1 MVNYNWWGMYI
12 RLSHDQTLS
21 LLKLLGSGAAIN
33 AFLAAIGVPAWAL
46 GIVIA
51 AIGLA
56 AIWIAACDDGNGVAF
71 YISWSAWLW
80 IENPPAWA

>member
-1 MVNYNWWGMYI
+1 MINYYWWGMYI
-12 RLSHDQTLS
+12 RLSHEQTQS

-33 AFLAAIGVPAWAL
+33 TFLLTVGVPAWAV

-56 AIWIAACDDGNGVAF
+56 ALWISASDDGNGVAF
-71 YISWSAWLW
+71 DITWSGWLW
-80 IENPPAWA
+80 IENP